1 MNRIIIHWTAGT
13 HKVSAT
19 DRKHYHFIIDG
30 DGGMALGNM
39 KPEDNLNTAD
49 GSYAAHTRG
58 ANTGA
63 IGIAV
68 AAMHGAQERPFKTG
82 NYPITE
88 KQVAALVAQCARLA
102 LQYKIPVRRST
113 ILTHAEV
120 ERTLGIKQAGK
131 WDIVWLPGMAGV
143 GDAIVIGDTLRRR
156 ISQAMAPVAPPWIV
170 VDHKPPVSAPQAP
183 PAIEIPAITFP
194 SWLDRFRAWITG
206 KA

>member
-39 KPEDNLNTAD
+39 KPEDNLNTSD

-88 KQVAALVAQCARLA
+88 KQVSALVAQCARLA
-102 LQYKIPVRRST
+102 LQYGIPVRRNT

-143 GDAIVIGDTLRRR
+143 GDAIVIGDILRRR
-156 ISQAMAPVAPPWIV
+156 ISQAMLPVEPVLPPS
-170 VDHKPPVSAPQAP
+170 HPYP
-183 PAIEIPAITFP
+183 IPATVRPGFCAAL
-194 SWLDRFRAWITG
+194 WALLTG